1 MQLKHKSIDANSNVE
16 TFFAQMGKFAL
27 LIGTTDA
34 FSRIQMDM
42 AMSLIHGALSNN
54 TYALYEDDEGK
65 PVAGLIWAFLDE
77 ETTEFYLE
85 YGVMPNLDAWHSGK
99 DLWFM
104 NIVAEGGA
112 LKVLLKDL
120 KVTVFKDHKE
130 AFMLRAGPGGK
141 RRIVRLTHSGMRV
154 VRTLPPAKAE

>member
-1 MQLKHKSIDANSNVE
+1 MQLKHKSVDANSSVE

-65 PVAGLIWAFLDE
+65 PVAGLIWAYLDE

-85 YGVMPNLDAWHSGK
+85 YGVMPGLDAWRSGE

-104 NIVAEGGA
+104 NVIAEGG
-112 LKVLLKDL
+112 VLRMLFNDL
-120 KVTVFKDHKE
+120 KKTVFKDGKE
-130 AFMLRAGPGGK
+130 AFMLRAGPGG
-141 RRIVRLTHSGMRV
+141 RRRVVRLTHSGMRV
-154 VRTLPPAKAE
+154 VRTLPPPKAQ